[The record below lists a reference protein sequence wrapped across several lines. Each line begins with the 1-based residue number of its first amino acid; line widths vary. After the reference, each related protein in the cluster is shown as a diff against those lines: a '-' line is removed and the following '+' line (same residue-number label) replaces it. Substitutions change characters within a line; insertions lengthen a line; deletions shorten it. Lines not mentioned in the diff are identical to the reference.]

1 MGPLVVAEL
10 KHLVR
15 AWFPL
20 VLAALAS
27 ATYVMGE
34 TSQASNGWAS
44 VGLIAGSWMAL
55 WFYLAFFPTALAYGW
70 FRSDAQRELTWP
82 RKTRTLR
89 QLAAKALALLLV
101 GLGIWASVVALALAA
116 MLAAQKSGSVL
127 PWALVKT
134 ALFSLP
140 SVAFGIALL
149 FFLAAMVHNRV
160 VAYGLAT
167 AFFLLA
173 LVSSSPERP
182 AYLLPL
188 FTPTSRLVSEFV
200 GFGFFASVIYLQRA
214 YTLAFAGSLFFAA
227 VYFVSRRR
235 RPTEPVAGMASL
247 LFLFATLALALV
259 LMKQPPQ
266 STWVERNR
274 EEWTALA
281 TLAGSGAVPASYLFY
296 KTFTHRAGDRVLR
309 VVAFAPL
316 AECQL
321 AFMDRYLQTL
331 TLFGV
336 KDRVA
341 SAAEVPYRTSATV
354 KGGVLLLPERY
365 RFREGPWC
373 ERSAIREAVDL
384 LIPTPSVRRHLAR
397 GEGARAIDR
406 EALMRRLN
414 EARRVRV
421 VQLLAAWYATKQLL
435 GNDALAKEL
444 RLWDR
449 LRKGLP
455 VYEALQR
462 SGAIGAAFTT
472 ARGAVG
478 EALDRWRGQNRDT
491 ILRLIEAA
499 IAERGGK
506 R

>member
-10 KHLVR
+10 KPLVR

-27 ATYVMGE
+27 ATYVIGE
-34 TSQASNGWAS
+34 TRQPSNGWAS
-44 VGLIAGSWMAL
+44 VGLTAGSWMAL
-55 WFYLAFFPTALAYGW
+55 WFFLAFFPTALAYGW

-101 GLGIWASVVALALAA
+101 GLGLWACMVALALAA
-116 MLAAQKSGSVL
+116 MLATQKSGPVL
-127 PWALVKT
+127 PWPLVKT

-140 SVAFGIALL
+140 SVAFGLALL
-149 FFLAAMVHNRV
+149 FFLAALVHNRV

-173 LVSSSPERP
+173 LVLSSPERP

-188 FTPTSRLVSEFV
+188 FTPTSQLVSEFV
-200 GFGFFASVIYLQRA
+200 GFGFFAPVIYLQKA
-214 YTLAFAGSLFFAA
+214 YALAFAGALFFAA
-227 VYFVSRRR
+227 VYFVSWRR
-235 RPTEPVAGMASL
+235 RPRDPVAGFFSL

-266 STWVERNR
+266 SAWVERNR

-281 TLAGSGAVPASYLFY
+281 TLAGSGAVPAGDLFY
-296 KTFTHRAGDRVLR
+296 RTFTYRGGDRVLR
-309 VVAFAPL
+309 VAAFAPL
-316 AECQL
+316 AKCQL
-321 AFMDRYLQTL
+321 AFMDRYLKTL
-331 TLFGV
+331 TVFGV

-341 SAAEVPYRTSATV
+341 SAAEAPYRTSATV

-397 GEGARAIDR
+397 GEDARATDWQT
-406 EALMRRLN
+406 LKRRLK
-414 EARRVRV
+414 EAERVRV

-435 GNDALAKEL
+435 GDDALAKEL

-449 LRKGLP
+449 LRTGLP
-455 VYEALQR
+455 VHEALQR
-462 SGAIGAAFTT
+462 SGAIGAEFAT
-472 ARGAVG
+472 AGGSVG
-478 EALDRWRGQNRDT
+478 EALDRWRRQDRDA
-491 ILRLIEAA
+491 IIGLIARV
-499 IAERGGK
+499 IAERG
-506 R
+506 RVR